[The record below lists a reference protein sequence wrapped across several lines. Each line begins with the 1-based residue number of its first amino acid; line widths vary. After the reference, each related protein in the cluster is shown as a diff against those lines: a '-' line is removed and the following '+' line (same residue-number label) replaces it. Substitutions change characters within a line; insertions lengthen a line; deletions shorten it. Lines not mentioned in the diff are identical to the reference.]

1 MNAKEFYQNPQKW
14 GNEEWDRIKPNTFTV
29 SEMIDFAEAYH
40 KEKMKG
46 YHNDF
51 LERVDDFLA
60 GCEDWMK
67 GEEGEEVTD
76 MRGIISK
83 LTSNE

>member
-40 KEKMKG
+40 KEKMK
-46 YHNDF
+46 
-51 LERVDDFLA
+51 
-60 GCEDWMK
+60 
-67 GEEGEEVTD
+67 EVVTSID
-76 MRGIISK
+76 ESFKTYYDRGMTNMAAIGIVTGK
-83 LTSNE
+83 Q